1 MNGCRGDNWSKNVL
15 DCFWVSAMGLSLE
28 WDKRKANTNRK
39 KHGVTFEAAT
49 TIFGDPLS
57 ATIHDSA
64 HSIAED
70 RFITVGTSIN
80 NRLLTVVH
88 ADFNDTI
95 RIISAREATNAERK
109 QYENG

>member
-1 MNGCRGDNWSKNVL
+1 
-15 DCFWVSAMGLSLE
+15 MGLLFK
-28 WDKRKANTNRK
+28 WDTGKANTNGK
-39 KHGVTFEAAT
+39 KHGVSFEEAT

-64 HSIAED
+64 HSINED
-70 RFITVGTSIN
+70 RFITIGTSAN

-88 ADFNDTI
+88 ADLDDTI
-95 RIISAREATNAERK
+95 RIISAREATNVERR

>member
-1 MNGCRGDNWSKNVL
+1 
-15 DCFWVSAMGLSLE
+15 MGLLFK
-28 WDKRKANTNRK
+28 WDRRKANANRK
-39 KHGVTFEAAT
+39 KHGVSFEEAT

-57 ATIHDSA
+57 ATIHDA
-64 HSIAED
+64 VHSVNED

-88 ADFNDTI
+88 ADLDDTI